1 MVSHCHIEWIGGPL
15 DGHCESREQGVKH
28 RFLMEIVHTG
38 IFEHC
43 YLSEIPV
50 GPGVDKVRIF
60 HTEVVQT
67 DESGSGE
74 IEEP

>member
-1 MVSHCHIEWIGGPL
+1 M
-15 DGHCESREQGVKH
+15 DGHCESREQGIKH
-28 RFLMEIVHTG
+28 RFLMEVIDTG

-50 GPGVDKVRIF
+50 GPGVDTVKLF

-67 DESGSGE
+67 DECGTGE
-74 IEEP
+74 GQEP